1 MPALLLLHSVPTMPT
16 INNRD
21 SIRPL
26 FRWGLVVF
34 CLISIAVSGRQALWY
49 FSHGPVVTDLRIF
62 MTGVD
67 MVKAG
72 QGSQLYRFDAQQKAQ
87 VKLYPETRT
96 SGLLPFNHLAYE
108 LLFYWPLSGLS
119 YHTALLVWALVNLGL
134 LFLIAWLL
142 APYRRTLTRT
152 TQIPLAL
159 FFLAFYPVIYALG
172 EGQDSLIFLLLLI
185 LSLRSMDKG
194 WTFVAGLLLALACF
208 KFHLAL
214 GIAFFVLVL
223 RGKWRGL
230 AGFIS
235 GGAVVGGISL
245 ALVGPAIFHDYP
257 AMLRSQEV
265 TTPWGFVPWFMPNL
279 RGLLQ
284 WALARWLDAG
294 LILPVVLIS
303 SAIIGL
309 VAAWLV
315 LTRWL
320 SENRSRSQE
329 DESTIYA
336 VAVVTTLLI
345 SYHLHMQDL
354 TLALLPMVVLAERAL
369 GEWQGRVTIGR
380 GARSA
385 TGSAGWIVALAAA
398 IAALYIYRIA
408 AELFPIL
415 LVRGCLLAVPVFVL
429 WLVGLERIAEVRGQI
444 AEVKHDPSITS
455 AI

>member
-1 MPALLLLHSVPTMPT
+1 MPN
-16 INNRD
+16 INNGH

-26 FRWGLVVF
+26 FRWGLVLF
-34 CLISIAVSGRQALWY
+34 CLISIAVSGRQAFWY

-67 MVKAG
+67 MVKSG
-72 QGSQLYRFDAQQKAQ
+72 QGRQLYRFDAQERAQ

-108 LLFYWPLSGLS
+108 LLFYLPVFGFS
-119 YHTALLVWALVNLGL
+119 YRTALCAWALLNLGL
-134 LFLIAWLL
+134 LFLIARLL
-142 APYRRTLTRT
+142 APYSQTLTQR
-152 TQIPLAL
+152 TQIALAL

-172 EGQDSLIFLLLLI
+172 EGQDSLVFLLLVV

-194 WTFVAGLLLALACF
+194 WTFVAGFLLALACF

-223 RGKWRGL
+223 RGKWRGM

-235 GGAVVGGISL
+235 GGALVGGISV
-245 ALVGPAIFHDYP
+245 ALVGPAIFYDYP
-257 AMLRSQEV
+257 VMLRSQEV

-294 LILPVVLIS
+294 LILPVVLLS
-303 SAIIGL
+303 SAIVGVVATWFILRCGL
-309 VAAWLV
+309 AKRTDPL
-315 LTRWL
+315 
-320 SENRSRSQE
+320 
-329 DESTIYA
+329 DESVVYA
-336 VAVVTTLLI
+336 LAVLTTLLV

-354 TLALLPMVVLAERAL
+354 TLALPPMLILAERAVSA
-369 GEWQGRVTIGR
+369 WQERVTIGR
-380 GARSA
+380 EARSA
-385 TGSAGWIVALAAA
+385 TGSAGWTIALAVAVS
-398 IAALYIYRIA
+398 ALYFYRIA
-408 AELFPIL
+408 AEAFPPL

-429 WLVGLERIAEVRGQI
+429 WLVGLKRIAEVRGQI
-444 AEVKHDPSITS
+444 ADVKINR
-455 AI
+455 A

>member
-1 MPALLLLHSVPTMPT
+1 
-16 INNRD
+16 
-21 SIRPL
+21 
-26 FRWGLVVF
+26 
-34 CLISIAVSGRQALWY
+34 
-49 FSHGPVVTDLRIF
+49 

-67 MVKAG
+67 MVKSG
-72 QGSQLYRFDAQQKAQ
+72 HGRQLYQFDAQEKAQ
-87 VKLYPETRT
+87 VQLYPETRT
-96 SGLLPFNHLAYE
+96 SGLLPFNHPAYE
-108 LLFYWPLSGLS
+108 LLFYWPVSTLS
-119 YHTALLVWALVNLGL
+119 YRTALCAWALLNLGL

-142 APYRRTLTRT
+142 APYSRTLTQT
-152 TQIPLAL
+152 TKIPLAL

-172 EGQDSLIFLLLLI
+172 EGQDSLIFLLLLA

-194 WTFVAGLLLALACF
+194 WTFVAGFLLALACF

-214 GIAFFVLVL
+214 GIALFVLIL
-223 RGKWRGL
+223 PGKWRGL
-230 AGFIS
+230 AGLIS

-245 ALVGPAIFHDYP
+245 ALVGPAIFPDYP

-303 SAIIGL
+303 SAMIGVL
-309 VAAWLV
+309 AAWFV
-315 LTRWL
+315 LTRWP
-320 SENRSRSQE
+320 SENGSRSQE
-329 DESTIYA
+329 DASTIYA

-354 TLALLPMVVLAERAL
+354 TLVILPMVVLSERAL
-369 GEWQGRVTIGR
+369 SERLERVTIGR
-380 GARSA
+380 EARS
-385 TGSAGWIVALAAA
+385 SARPIGWTIALAVG
-398 IAALYIYRIA
+398 IAALYFYRIA

-429 WLVGLERIAEVRGQI
+429 WLVGLEKIAEVRGEI
-444 AEVKHDPSITS
+444 AEVKIDQGMTS
-455 AI
+455 EI